1 MSKSD
6 VKQSVDLAAKSAQE
20 QIDGLKAQLE
30 QLLKD
35 RINPALLDVA
45 GRADQAV
52 ANAREITD
60 VQLHNAEARVR
71 ARPIAAVLISAVV
84 GFIAGRVSK

>member
-6 VKQSVDLAAKSAQE
+6 VKDTVDLTAKSAQE
-20 QIDGLKAQLE
+20 QIDTLKNQLE

-52 ANAREITD
+52 ANAHKIKD
-60 VQLHNAEARVR
+60 VQLHNAEASVR
-71 ARPIAAVLISAVV
+71 ARPIAAVLISAVI
-84 GFIAGRVSK
+84 GFIAGRISK

>member
-6 VKQSVDLAAKSAQE
+6 VKKSLDVANKSAQD
-20 QIDGLKAQLE
+20 QIDTLKAQLE

-45 GRADQAV
+45 ERADNAV
-52 ANAREITD
+52 ANAREIKD

-71 ARPIAAVLISAVV
+71 ARPIAAVLISAVI

>member
-1 MSKSD
+1 MSKTD
-6 VKQSVDLAAKSAQE
+6 VKKCMDTAAQSAQE
-20 QIDGLKAQLE
+20 QIDSLKVQLE

-45 GRADQAV
+45 DRADRAV
-52 ANAREITD
+52 ANAREIKD
-60 VQLHNAEARVR
+60 VQLHNAETHVR
-71 ARPIAAVLISAVV
+71 ARPLAAVLISAVI

>member
-1 MSKSD
+1 MSKTD
-6 VKQSVDLAAKSAQE
+6 VKHTADAAAKSAQE
-20 QIDGLKAQLE
+20 QIDSLKSQLE

-45 GRADQAV
+45 DRADQAV

-71 ARPIAAVLISAVV
+71 ARPIAAVLISAVI

>member
-6 VKQSVDLAAKSAQE
+6 VKKSLDVASKSAQD
-20 QIDGLKAQLE
+20 QIDTLKAQLE

-45 GRADQAV
+45 ERADHAV
-52 ANAREITD
+52 ANAREIKD

-71 ARPIAAVLISAVV
+71 ARPLAAVLISAVI

>member
-6 VKQSVDLAAKSAQE
+6 VKKSVDAASQSAQD
-20 QIDGLKAQLE
+20 QIDTLKAQLE

-45 GRADQAV
+45 GKADQAV
-52 ANAREITD
+52 ANARELTD

-71 ARPIAAVLISAVV
+71 ARPIAAVLISAVI

>member
-6 VKQSVDLAAKSAQE
+6 VKKSVDTASQSAQE
-20 QIDGLKAQLE
+20 QIDTLKTQLE

-45 GRADQAV
+45 DKADQAV
-52 ANAREITD
+52 ANARGITD
-60 VQLHNAEARVR
+60 VQLQNAEARVR
-71 ARPIAAVLISAVV
+71 ARPIAAVLISAVI

>member
-1 MSKSD
+1 MSKTD
-6 VKQSVDLAAKSAQE
+6 VKHTADAAAKSAQE
-20 QIDGLKAQLE
+20 QIDGLKSQLE

-45 GRADQAV
+45 DRADQAV

-71 ARPIAAVLISAVV
+71 ARPLAAVLISAVI

>member
-6 VKQSVDLAAKSAQE
+6 VKKSVDTVSQSAQE
-20 QIDGLKAQLE
+20 QIDTLKTQLE

-45 GRADQAV
+45 GKADQAV
-52 ANAREITD
+52 ANARGITD
-60 VQLHNAEARVR
+60 VQLQNAEARVR
-71 ARPIAAVLISAVV
+71 ARPIAAVLISAVI